1 MKTLEQIFA
10 PERKITDIISDL
22 KYYKNSVL
30 SIPTWEELQKQY
42 EPKLHRIMTD
52 KVVYPDKEIRD
63 EKGELVRLEPVTR
76 VAIGLQKLATKRMSE
91 FMFTIP
97 VKCVAEDTEDQT
109 MKDQKK
115 ALDKV
120 LKKNKWN
127 SANKKRAK
135 IISSECECATL
146 WYVVKGDNKS
156 YGFDSK
162 FKLKHLIMSPSKGDN
177 LYPTFDD
184 NGDMIAFS
192 REFTK
197 KDEGKSV
204 TIFET
209 WTKDEHIIYQ
219 SGSDG
224 WQEVFESTETNEA
237 GETIGK
243 REKLT
248 IGKIP
253 VIWTPRL
260 SGPVWADADSGK
272 VHEIE
277 LLLSRN
283 GDTIAYHSAPVLIV
297 KGKLVG
303 APTKGESNK
312 VFFTEDA
319 TGDAKYVSWT
329 QAPEAVK
336 FQFETLLRMYFQEL
350 QLPDLSF
357 DNVKG
362 IGAQSG
368 VSMQM
373 LFSDAHL
380 KVGDESE
387 IYEELF
393 EREYNVIKAFLGE
406 MNTKWKATIDDLEI
420 EPVITPF
427 MINDEKTTIEMLVAA
442 NGNKPV
448 ISQKQSIK
456 LSGLV
461 DNSDDEYEQIKSE
474 GVGDLANSFQ

>member
-1 MKTLEQIFA
+1 
-10 PERKITDIISDL
+10 
-22 KYYKNSVL
+22 
-30 SIPTWEELQKQY
+30 
-42 EPKLHRIMTD
+42 
-52 KVVYPDKEIRD
+52 
-63 EKGELVRLEPVTR
+63 
-76 VAIGLQKLATKRMSE
+76 
-91 FMFTIP
+91 
-97 VKCVAEDTEDQT
+97 
-109 MKDQKK
+109 
-115 ALDKV
+115 
-120 LKKNKWN
+120 
-127 SANKKRAK
+127 
-135 IISSECECATL
+135 
-146 WYVVKGDNKS
+146 
-156 YGFDSK
+156 
-162 FKLKHLIMSPSKGDN
+162 
-177 LYPTFDD
+177 
-184 NGDMIAFS
+184 MIAFS
-192 REFTK
+192 RQFTK
-197 KDEGKSV
+197 KAENKSITV
-204 TIFET
+204 FET
-209 WTKDEHIIYQ
+209 WTKDEHIVYQ
-219 SGSDG
+219 NSDTGWVEIFASTSEDGSG
-224 WQEVFESTETNEA
+224 V
-237 GETIGK
+237 
-243 REKLT
+243 REQLT

-253 VIWTPRL
+253 IIYSKRDTPI
-260 SGPVWADADSGK
+260 WADADSGK

-357 DNVKG
+357 DNMKG

-368 VSMQM
+368 FSMQM

-387 IYEELF
+387 IYEEMF

-406 MNTKWKATIDDLEI
+406 MNTKWKSSIDNLEI

-448 ISQKQSIK
+448 VSQKQSIR

-461 DNSDDEYEQIKSE
+461 DNADDEYEQIKAE
-474 GVGDLANSFQ
+474 GVGDLADSFN

>member
-1 MKTLEQIFA
+1 MKTLEQIFV
-10 PERKITDIISDL
+10 PERPIADIIKDL
-22 KYYKNSVL
+22 KYYKDNVMSL
-30 SIPTWEELQKQY
+30 PKWSELEKDY

-52 KVVYPDKEIRD
+52 KTTYPDKAIKD
-63 EKGELVRLEPVTR
+63 EKTGAVLRYEPMTR
-76 VAIGLQKLATKRMSE
+76 VAVGLQKLATKRMSE

-97 VKCVAEDTEDQT
+97 VKSITEDTKDQT
-109 MKDQKK
+109 LKDQKK
-115 ALDKV
+115 AIDKV

-127 SANKKRAK
+127 SVNKKRGK

-146 WYVVKGDNKS
+146 WYVVPGDNSS
-156 YGFDSK
+156 YGFTSK
-162 FKLKHLIMSPSKGDN
+162 FKLKHLIFSPANGDG

-184 NGDMIAFS
+184 NGDLIAFS

-197 KDEGKSV
+197 KEGSKST

-209 WTKDEHIIYQ
+209 WTKDEHIVYE
-219 SGSDG
+219 SG
-224 WQEVFESTETNEA
+224 EA
-237 GETIGK
+237 GWIELFAQTQEDGAGV
-243 REKLT
+243 REQLT

-253 VIWTPRL
+253 VIYSKRNTPI
-260 SGPVWADADSGK
+260 WADADSGK

-283 GDTIAYHSAPVLIV
+283 GETIAYHSAPVLIV

-319 TGDAKYVSWT
+319 NGDAKYVSWT

-357 DNVKG
+357 DNMKG

-368 VSMQM
+368 FSMQM

-406 MNTKWKATIDDLEI
+406 MNTKWKSTIDNLEI

-427 MINDEKTTIEMLVAA
+427 MINDEKTTVEMLIAA
-442 NGNKPV
+442 NGNQPV
-448 ISQKQSIK
+448 ISQKQSIR

-461 DNSDDEYEQIKSE
+461 ENADDEYEQIKSE
-474 GVGDLANSFQ
+474 VPPDLANSFK

>member
-1 MKTLEQIFA
+1 
-10 PERKITDIISDL
+10 
-22 KYYKNSVL
+22 
-30 SIPTWEELQKQY
+30 
-42 EPKLHRIMTD
+42 
-52 KVVYPDKEIRD
+52 
-63 EKGELVRLEPVTR
+63 
-76 VAIGLQKLATKRMSE
+76 
-91 FMFTIP
+91 
-97 VKCVAEDTEDQT
+97 
-109 MKDQKK
+109 
-115 ALDKV
+115 
-120 LKKNKWN
+120 
-127 SANKKRAK
+127 
-135 IISSECECATL
+135 
-146 WYVVKGDNKS
+146 
-156 YGFDSK
+156 
-162 FKLKHLIMSPSKGDN
+162 MSPSKGDN

>member
-1 MKTLEQIFA
+1 MKTLNEIFA
-10 PERKITDIISDL
+10 PERPILDIITDL
-22 KYYKNSVL
+22 KYYKEKVIT
-30 SIPTWEELQKQY
+30 IPAWPELEKQY

-52 KVVYPDKEIRD
+52 KVAYPDKEIRN
-63 EKGELVRLEPVTR
+63 EKGELMRHEPVTR
-76 VAIGLQKLATKRMSE
+76 VAIGLQKLGAKRMSE

-115 ALDKV
+115 AIDKI

-127 SANKKRAK
+127 SSNKKRAK

-146 WYVVKGDNKS
+146 WYVVKSDNKS
-156 YGFDSK
+156 YGFNSK
-162 FKLKHLIMSPSKGDN
+162 FKLKHIVFSPSNGDS

-184 NGDMIAFS
+184 TGDMIAFS
-192 REFTK
+192 REFNKT
-197 KDEGKSV
+197 ENGKSI

-209 WTKDEHIIYQ
+209 WTSESHIVYQ
-219 SGSDG
+219 NDANG
-224 WQEVFESTETNEA
+224 WVELLNEK
-237 GETIGK
+237 I
-243 REKLT
+243 T

-297 KGKLVG
+297 KGKLTG

-312 VFFTEDA
+312 VFFTDDA

-393 EREYNVIKAFLGE
+393 EREFNVIKAFLGE
-406 MNTKWKATIDDLEI
+406 MNTRWKQTIDDLEI

-448 ISQKQSIK
+448 VSQKQSIK
-456 LSGLV
+456 LAGLV
-461 DNSDDEYEQIKSE
+461 DNADEEYDQIQKE
-474 GVGDLANSFQ
+474 GVNDMAQSFN

>member
-1 MKTLEQIFA
+1 MKTLEQIFQ
-10 PERKITDIISDL
+10 PDRPIGDIITDL
-22 KYYKNSVL
+22 KYYKEKVMTLPSW
-30 SIPTWEELQKQY
+30 SELKKDY

-52 KVVYPDKEIRD
+52 KASFPDKPIKD
-63 EKGELVRLEPVTR
+63 EKTGETLRYEPVTR

-91 FMFTIP
+91 FLFTIP
-97 VKCVAEDTEDQT
+97 VKSFAEETQDSTA
-109 MKDQKK
+109 KDQLK
-115 ALDKV
+115 AISKI

-127 SANKKRAK
+127 SSNKKRAK

-146 WYVVKGDNKS
+146 WYVVPGSNKS

-162 FKLKHLIMSPSKGDN
+162 FKLKHVVFSPANGDS

-184 NGDMIAFS
+184 TGDMIAFS
-192 REFTK
+192 REFSKKEESKTK
-197 KDEGKSV
+197 TV
-204 TIFET
+204 FET
-209 WTKDEHIIYQ
+209 WTKDEHIVYE
-219 SGSDG
+219 SGEDG
-224 WQEVFESTETNEA
+224 WTEIFASTDEEGT
-237 GETIGK
+237 GI

-253 VIWTPRL
+253 IIYSTRPQPIWD
-260 SGPVWADADSGK
+260 DADSGK

-283 GDTIAYHSAPVLIV
+283 GDTIAYHSAPVLLV
-297 KGKLVG
+297 KGKLTG

-312 VFFTEDA
+312 VFFTEDGA
-319 TGDAKYVSWT
+319 GDAKYVSWQ

-336 FQFETLLRMYFQEL
+336 FQFETLLRLFFQEL
-350 QLPDLSF
+350 QLPDISF
-357 DNVKG
+357 ENVKG
-362 IGAQSG
+362 LGATSG
-368 VSMQM
+368 VAMQM
-373 LFSDAHL
+373 LLIDAHL

-387 IYEELF
+387 IYEEMF

-406 MNTKWKATIDDLEI
+406 MNTKWKSSIDNLEV

-448 ISQKQSIK
+448 ISQKTSIK
-456 LSGLV
+456 QTGLV
-461 DNSDDEYEQIKSE
+461 ENADDEYEQIKSE
-474 GVGDLANSFQ
+474 SVADLGNSAI

>member
-1 MKTLEQIFA
+1 MKTLEQIFV
-10 PERKITDIISDL
+10 PDRPINDIITDL
-22 KYYKNSVL
+22 KYYKENVL
-30 SIPTWEELQKQY
+30 NLPVWSELKKEF

-52 KVVYPDKEIRD
+52 KVAYPDKEIRN
-63 EKGELVRLEPVTR
+63 EKGELMRLEPVTR
-76 VAIGLQKLATKRMSE
+76 VAIGLQKLAAKRMSE

-97 VKCVAEDTEDQT
+97 VKSISEDTKDQT
-109 MKDQKK
+109 LKDQKK
-115 ALDKV
+115 AVDKV
-120 LKKNKWN
+120 LKKNKWK
-127 SANKKRAK
+127 SANRNRSK

-146 WYVVKGDNKS
+146 WYVVKSDNSS
-156 YGFDSK
+156 YGFNSK
-162 FKLKHLIMSPSKGDN
+162 FKLKHLIFSPSKGDN

-184 NGDMIAFS
+184 TGDLIAFS
-192 REFTK
+192 REFSK
-197 KDEGKSV
+197 KEDKK
-204 TIFET
+204 TINVFET

-219 SGSDG
+219 NSVNGWEEIFTNTAEDG
-224 WQEVFESTETNEA
+224 T
-237 GETIGK
+237 GI
-243 REKLT
+243 REQLT

-253 VIWTPRL
+253 IIYSKRDTPI
-260 SGPVWADADSGK
+260 WADADSGK
-272 VHEIE
+272 VHEME
-277 LLLSRN
+277 LLVSRN

-319 TGDAKYVSWT
+319 NGDAKYVSWT

-357 DNVKG
+357 DNMKG

-368 VSMQM
+368 FSMQM

-406 MNTKWKATIDDLEI
+406 MNTKWKSTIDNLEI

-427 MINDEKTTIEMLVAA
+427 MINDEKTTVEMLVAA
-442 NGNKPV
+442 NGNQP
-448 ISQKQSIK
+448 IIAQKTAIK

-461 DNSDDEYEQIKSE
+461 DNADDEYEQIKSE
-474 GVGDLANSFQ
+474 GVGNLADSFI